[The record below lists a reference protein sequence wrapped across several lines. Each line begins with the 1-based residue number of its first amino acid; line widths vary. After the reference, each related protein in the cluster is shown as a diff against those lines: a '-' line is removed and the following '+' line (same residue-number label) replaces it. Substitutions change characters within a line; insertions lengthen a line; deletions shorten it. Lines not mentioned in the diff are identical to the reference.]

1 MKLVKVLIVISLT
14 LLITPLLSQNS
25 GYSLEL
31 EQPVATSDGV
41 LSPLVNPAA
50 LGFGNSSG
58 LGWLHSWE
66 DEDFDD
72 HYWLIFN
79 ADKMSYVYEKQKDG
93 TNIHTLASG
102 SELTGPY
109 LIPNLYAGS
118 SYNWTNNKF
127 SKGSYR
133 SGLLYRPVNFASL
146 AFTWDNQYKTVPSYK
161 AGFGWRPFAQ
171 LKYWDEHRL
180 EISADFDYAKN
191 TDGDYEL
198 KQPIIRLQ
206 TELING
212 ITVGGSYNLENYH
225 FGLNFS
231 LSARKLQLGMI
242 SQNIDEQ
249 SKGYSYAFL
258 PSNSFLPLGNLN
270 KKQWYSL
277 PLGRQVV
284 TYKAAQYK
292 IGPFSIFDN
301 KQTDIES
308 LIRNIEKSKN
318 DPEVEGLVFINKN
331 FSSSLALKQE
341 LITAIEDYKV
351 TGRPIVFYYDN
362 MSNADYL
369 FAAAVAD
376 KIYLNP
382 HGAVDLKGIAI
393 SSPYLKDALEALGIE
408 VINFRSHPY
417 KTAGNMLSESTM
429 PEEERREYERILTS
443 LYSQMCNMV
452 EIGRGDK
459 LTQAVTDVIDNGP
472 YYIADDALKAGL
484 VDELVYETELK
495 DKLKNDYKFNSIAK
509 TLPDYMKYTWSHPK
523 KSKIAVIYA
532 QGNIVMGKGQAGKNI
547 AHKTTTD
554 LIRKARK
561 SKEYK
566 GIILRID
573 SGGGSAQAS
582 DIIHKEI
589 ELAKTE
595 NKKPVVVTMS
605 GVAGSGGYYIACNAD
620 YIYANPATLTGSI
633 GVIGLTLTAEE
644 MFKKL
649 HVNWSTVKKGRRS
662 DFGSLIR
669 KWTEDEKQ
677 IMERLIATS
686 YQDFIEKV
694 AAGRNKSVNEIDN
707 VAQGKIW
714 TGKEAIQI
722 GLVDELGDMQDA
734 VAKIKTLANIKNE
747 VELVPVMSSEKGF
760 QISVGMDARIPFM
773 PEVYGSEVLQKYIKM
788 FEKWQELESNKA
800 LYVSPYDLNALA
812 EF

>member
-1 MKLVKVLIVISLT
+1 MFSYVSA
-14 LLITPLLSQNS
+14 QNS
-25 GYSLEL
+25 GYLLEW
-31 EQPVATSDGV
+31 EQPLATSDGV
-41 LSPLVNPAA
+41 LSSLVNPAA
-50 LGFGNSSG
+50 LGFGNSGG
-58 LGWLHSWE
+58 LGWLQSWK
-66 DEDFDD
+66 DEDFED
-72 HYWLIFN
+72 HYWLILN
-79 ADKMSYVYEKQKDG
+79 ADELSYIYEKQKDG

-118 SYNWTNNKF
+118 SYNWQNNKF
-127 SKGSYR
+127 SKGNYR
-133 SGLLYRPVNFASL
+133 SGVMYRPVSFASL
-146 AFTWDNQYKTVPSYK
+146 AFTWDNPNKAAPSYK
-161 AGFGWRPFAQ
+161 AGIGWRPFSL
-171 LKYWDEHRL
+171 LKTWDEHRL

-198 KQPIIRLQ
+198 KQPIIGLQ
-206 TELING
+206 TELVDG
-212 ITVGGSYNLENYH
+212 IRIGGTYNLENYH

-231 LSARKLQLGMI
+231 LSSRKLQLGMI

-249 SKGYSYAFL
+249 SRGYSYVFF
-258 PSNSFLPLGNLN
+258 PSKSFLPFGNMN

-277 PLGRQVV
+277 PVGKEVV
-284 TYKAAQYK
+284 TYKALQYK
-292 IGPFSIFDN
+292 IGPFNIFDK

-308 LIRNIEKSKN
+308 IIKSIEKSKK
-318 DPEVEGLVFINKN
+318 DPEMAGLVFINKN

-341 LITAIEDYKV
+341 LINAINDYKASGKAV
-351 TGRPIVFYYDN
+351 VFYYDN

-382 HGAVDLKGIAI
+382 QGTVDLKGIAI
-393 SSPYLKDALEALGIE
+393 NSPYLKDTLEKLGIE

-417 KTAGNMLSESTM
+417 KTAGNMLSESSM
-429 PEEERREYERILTS
+429 PEEERREYERILNS
-443 LYSQMCNMV
+443 LYQQMCDM
-452 EIGRGDK
+452 IARGRGAK
-459 LTQAVTDVIDNGP
+459 LSLPVTEIIDNGP
-472 YYIADDALKAGL
+472 YYIADESLKAGL
-484 VDELVYETELK
+484 VDELVYETEFRER
-495 DKLKNDYKFNSIAK
+495 LKNDYKFDTIANK
-509 TLPDYMKYTWSHPK
+509 LPDYQKYSWTHPK

-532 QGNIVMGKGQAGKNI
+532 QGNIVMGKGEAGKNI
-547 AHKTTTD
+547 AHQTTTE

-561 SKEYK
+561 SNEYK

-589 ELAKTE
+589 ELAKSE
-595 NKKPVVVTMS
+595 NKKPVVVTMT

-633 GVIGLTLTAEE
+633 GVIGLTISAEE
-644 MFKKL
+644 LFKKL

-662 DFGSLIR
+662 DFGNLNR

-686 YQDFIEKV
+686 YQDFVGKV
-694 AAGRNKSVNEIDN
+694 ARGRNRSVEEIDN

-714 TGKEAIQI
+714 TGQEAIQI

-734 VAKIKTLANIKNE
+734 VEKIKALAKIKNE
-747 VELVPVMSSEKGF
+747 VELVPVMSSKNGV
-760 QISVGMDARIPFM
+760 QVSVGMKAKIPFL
-773 PEVYGSEVLQKYIKM
+773 PEIYKSEELQKYIKM
-788 FEKWQELESNKA
+788 FEKWQELQSNKA